1 MSLHLTESLLL
12 AALGGLAGIFVGRWA
27 LTFILAVSPELP
39 RLDTVALDGRVIA
52 VMGLVT
58 ALAGVLFGVGP
69 ALHAAS
75 TPPERTLRDGGHGTT
90 QGSRRLQVQSGLV
103 ATEIALSTIL
113 AVLALLLFS
122 TFRTA
127 PTYDRGFA
135 FDHLVA
141 IAIDPMHP
149 PSEGDAARAYF
160 GSVLERVERIGGVR
174 GAALSS
180 HPLLEPRGFRVPVS
194 VEGAAVVTPTPE
206 AYVNIASDGFF
217 EVAGIALLEGGGF
230 SAAGGVEGDAELI
243 VNERF
248 ADLHLVDTDA
258 RLGTGLSLDWL
269 EGHVVGNVE
278 TVIGEPALPKVYV
291 SLQRITVAGMSLTV
305 RTISDPSSIVAD
317 VEREIAAVDPNV
329 LIEDVTVI
337 EQALRTS
344 IAPQR
349 FNMILGLSFATLALS
364 LAAIGIYGVT
374 TFSVATKRSEIG
386 IRRALGASD
395 HRVGMEIAR
404 RIGVLTLG
412 GIGVG
417 MIGAV
422 SGGRLLT
429 SLLVGVSPTD
439 PYILGAVAALLFATA
454 GAATL
459 IPVVRA
465 VRIDPTESLRSG

>member
-1 MSLHLTESLLL
+1 M
-12 AALGGLAGIFVGRWA
+12 I
-27 LTFILAVSPELP
+27 
-39 RLDTVALDGRVIA
+39 
-52 VMGLVT
+52 
-58 ALAGVLFGVGP
+58 
-69 ALHAAS
+69 
-75 TPPERTLRDGGHGTT
+75 
-90 QGSRRLQVQSGLV
+90 
-103 ATEIALSTIL
+103 
-113 AVLALLLFS
+113 
-122 TFRTA
+122 
-127 PTYDRGFA
+127 
-135 FDHLVA
+135 
-141 IAIDPMHP
+141 
-149 PSEGDAARAYF
+149 
-160 GSVLERVERIGGVR
+160 
-174 GAALSS
+174 
-180 HPLLEPRGFRVPVS
+180 
-194 VEGAAVVTPTPE
+194 
-206 AYVNIASDGFF
+206 
-217 EVAGIALLEGGGF
+217 GF
-230 SAAGGVEGDAELI
+230 SAAVGVDGDAELI

-248 ADLHLVDTDA
+248 ADLHLADADT
-258 RLGTGLSLDWL
+258 RLGTRLSLDWL
-269 EGHVVGNVE
+269 EGHVVGIVGNVE

-374 TFSVATKRSEIG
+374 TFSVATRRSEIG